1 MKISILYNFVLN
13 ILGKRISNIMNQVL
27 IFGTGSS
34 AEKVLDNICIGNVD
48 IIGYLDNSVKR
59 QDTLFHG
66 VNVFSP
72 EKCIEMEFNYILIAS
87 VKYEPITE
95 ELLGFGVPEEKIL
108 PYFSFR
114 HSDYE
119 RYRGIVHIEG
129 MVYDELRLEFEG
141 IEKYINNMDYEI
153 ASKLEK
159 NKIQLPLIKSID
171 ETIDEIIEKRLSISR
186 YGDGEFDQIDGRREG
201 YQEPDPLL
209 SERLKEVLVKP
220 VPGHI
225 VGLADIYGDLS
236 HLDKKYADYFR
247 NVMLKYRQNHYEY
260 IDMDRVYY
268 NAFVS
273 RIYSEMKDKS
283 KSKGWFEK
291 TKKIWD
297 GRDVVI
303 VEGVLTR
310 FGAGNTLLDN
320 AGSVKRI
327 LCPSEGAFG
336 KYQQILDTCCQ
347 FKKNVNLLFILAL
360 GPTATVLAYDL
371 AKKGYQA
378 VDIGH
383 FDIEYEWYLRG
394 VKEHKVIIEG
404 KYVNEVA
411 GGNNVTTQYNDEKYI
426 NEIIKEII

>member
-1 MKISILYNFVLN
+1 MK
-13 ILGKRISNIMNQVL
+13 RVL

-34 AEKVLDNICIGNVD
+34 AEKVLDNICTDNVD
-48 IIGYLDNSVKR
+48 ITGYLDNSVKKQGR
-59 QDTLFHG
+59 LFHG
-66 VNVFSP
+66 AYVFPP
-72 EKCIEMEFNYILIAS
+72 EKCKGMEFDYILIAS
-87 VKYEPITE
+87 VKYGPITE
-95 ELLGFGVPEEKIL
+95 ELSGFGVPEEKIL

-114 HSDYE
+114 HSDYG

-141 IEKYINNMDYEI
+141 IEKYIQNMEYEI
-153 ASKLEK
+153 ASKLGQGRIK
-159 NKIQLPLIKSID
+159 MPVIKSID
-171 ETIDEIIEKRLSISR
+171 ETIDRIIENRLSISR

-209 SERLKEVLVKP
+209 SERLKEILVKP
-220 VPGHI
+220 AEGHI

-247 NVMLKYRQNHYEY
+247 NVMLKYRKDHYRY

-268 NAFVS
+268 NAFIS
-273 RIYSEMKDKS
+273 RVYSEMKDKS

-291 TKKIWD
+291 IKKIWD
-297 GRDVVI
+297 RREVII
-303 VEGVLTR
+303 VEGALTR
-310 FGAGNTLLDN
+310 FGAGNSLLDN
-320 AGSVKRI
+320 ACSVKRI

-347 FKKNVNLLFILAL
+347 CKKNDSLLFILAL

-404 KYVNEVA
+404 KYINEVA
-411 GGNNVTTQYNDEKYI
+411 GGDVVGDIDDSLYSGQVI
-426 NEIIKEII
+426 SAIQ